1 MSYMNVVIYAEYRN
15 SYSEIIGVV
24 QESMYDVLYPQIEQ
38 WAKDNGYDR
47 ITESVVEGDQGY
59 DMAIEE
65 LQRIKKLQEMC
76 YDSTLFKKVC

>member
-65 LQRIKKLQEMC
+65 LQRIKKL
-76 YDSTLFKKVC
+76 